1 MSYLT
6 DYYKKQCVLLE
17 ERLQYLSS
25 EIHTLKYNLSEDGSD
40 TFYTMPF
47 EDFEK
52 WLEGMDNGQT
62 DVRVKRNAG
71 RSRLGL
77 PPDPPPSA
85 PKPSGESAKPSSG
98 SAKPS
103 GGSPKPSGE
112 SAKPPSYAQRAKEG
126 IKNADFSAKNVGKN
140 IANLGVGLPVFMGTE
155 YVVNKGLESVGV
167 ENRHARGI
175 PASIVAGAVADV
187 ATPIILGGGIPT
199 LGAAAPLA
207 LKGGLYGLA
216 AYGGLAVADAINN
229 IEINS
234 RTGKKVEDWNGEVLY
249 NYVPAV
255 TMATNLI
262 AGSSPFAGL
271 GGKGTATGVPGG
283 ERARVLKNARED
295 PTFKVDRQGKL
306 IK

>member
-25 EIHTLKYNLSEDGSD
+25 EIHTLQHNLSEESGDKLASMDLEQFERWVEGNPGGAGMAR
-40 TFYTMPF
+40 TMR
-47 EDFEK
+47 
-52 WLEGMDNGQT
+52 Q
-62 DVRVKRNAG
+62 AG
-71 RSRLGL
+71 RVRLGL
-77 PPDPPPSA
+77 PPDPAPGA
-85 PKPSGESAKPSSG
+85 PK
-98 SAKPS
+98 
-103 GGSPKPSGE
+103 GSPDMPKGVDGKP
-112 SAKPPSYAQRAKEG
+112 ASYAQRAREA

-155 YVVNKGLESVGV
+155 YAVNKGLESVGIK
-167 ENRHARGI
+167 NRHARGI
-175 PASIVAGAVADV
+175 PAAAVGGAVADV
-187 ATPIILGGGIPT
+187 VTPTVLGGGIPT
-199 LGAAAPLA
+199 LGAAGKLA
-207 LKGGLYGLA
+207 GKGSLYGVA
-216 AYGGLAVADAINN
+216 AYGGLELADIINN

-234 RTGKKVEDWNGEVLY
+234 RTGKKVEDWTGEALY
-249 NYVPAV
+249 NYVPPV

-283 ERARVLKNARED
+283 ERARVLKNTRED
-295 PTFKVDRQGKL
+295 PTFKVDTRGK

>member
-25 EIHTLKYNLSEDGSD
+25 KIHTLQHNLSEESGDKLASMDLEQFERWIEGNPGGAGMAR
-40 TFYTMPF
+40 TMR
-47 EDFEK
+47 
-52 WLEGMDNGQT
+52 Q
-62 DVRVKRNAG
+62 AG
-71 RSRLGL
+71 RVRLGL
-77 PPDPPPSA
+77 PPDPAPGA
-85 PKPSGESAKPSSG
+85 PK
-98 SAKPS
+98 
-103 GGSPKPSGE
+103 GSPDIPKGAEGKP
-112 SAKPPSYAQRAKEG
+112 ASYAQRAKEG

-155 YVVNKGLESVGV
+155 YAVNKGLESVGV

-199 LGAAAPLA
+199 LAAAAPLA

-216 AYGGLAVADAINN
+216 AYGGLEVADAINN

-234 RTGKKVEDWNGEVLY
+234 RTGKKVEDWNGEFLY
-249 NYVPAV
+249 DYVPPV
-255 TMATNLI
+255 KMATNLI

-295 PTFKVDRQGKL
+295 PTFKVDTRGT
-306 IK
+306 IR